1 MAGGLGRRN
10 PGTGAGVHPSN
21 KEAHTMQI
29 PHDGYVL
36 VADGQKMLF
45 FRNQGDEAYP
55 NLEVVSAAEH
65 KNPRTS
71 DQGTDEPG
79 RGFVASGTPRAG
91 NISSQMGAS
100 HRSGYEQTDWHQLE
114 EDRFAADAADMLK
127 RRALAN
133 EFEKLLIVAPPTTLG
148 ELRKHYHKEVEAR
161 LVGEI
166 AKDLTNHP
174 VDQIEKIIS
183 ES

>member
-1 MAGGLGRRN
+1 MASRPGARN
-10 PGTGAGVHPSN
+10 PGGPCGVQWRN
-21 KEAHTMQI
+21 DKETSMQI

-45 FRNQGDEAYP
+45 FRNQGDEAYL
-55 NLEVVSAAEH
+55 NLEVVTATEQ
-65 KNPRTS
+65 KNPKTS
-71 DQGTDEPG
+71 DQGTDGPG
-79 RGFVASGTPRAG
+79 RGFTAAGSHRGG
-91 NISSQMGAS
+91 NISSQVGAN
-100 HRSGYEQTDWHQLE
+100 HRSAYSQTDFHTLE
-114 EDRFAADAADMLK
+114 EARFAADAADMLK
-127 RRALAN
+127 KRALAN
-133 EFEKLLIVAPPTTLG
+133 EFEKLLIVAPASTLG

>member
-1 MAGGLGRRN
+1 
-10 PGTGAGVHPSN
+10 
-21 KEAHTMQI
+21 MQI

-45 FRNQGDEAYP
+45 FRNEGDETYP

-65 KNPRTS
+65 SNPQTA
-71 DQGTDEPG
+71 DQGTDRPG
-79 RGFVASGTPRAG
+79 RSAAG
-91 NISSQMGAS
+91 GAARGQGMS
-100 HRSGYEQTDWHQLE
+100 VKAGRSAYSDTDFHTLE
-114 EDRFAADAADMLK
+114 EERFAADAADML
-127 RRALAN
+127 RQRALAN
-133 EFEKLLIVAPPTTLG
+133 EFEKLLIVAPPGTLG

-174 VDQIEKIIS
+174 VDQIERIIADS
-183 ES
+183 

>member
-1 MAGGLGRRN
+1 MR
-10 PGTGAGVHPSN
+10 
-21 KEAHTMQI
+21 I

-45 FRNQGDEAYP
+45 FRNEGDGSYP
-55 NLEVVSAAEH
+55 NLEVVTAMEQS
-65 KNPRTS
+65 NPKTA
-71 DQGTDEPG
+71 DQGTDQPG
-79 RGFVASGTPRAG
+79 RSAAG
-91 NISSQMGAS
+91 GAARGQGMTAKAG
-100 HRSGYEQTDWHQLE
+100 RSAYSETDFHTLE
-114 EDRFAADAADMLK
+114 EARFAADAAEMLRK
-127 RRALAN
+127 LALAN
-133 EFEKLLIVAPPTTLG
+133 EFDKLLIVAPPTTLG
-148 ELRKHYHKEVEAR
+148 ELRRHYHKEVEQR

>member
-1 MAGGLGRRN
+1 
-10 PGTGAGVHPSN
+10 
-21 KEAHTMQI
+21 MQI

-45 FRNQGDEAYP
+45 FRNEGDETYP

-65 KNPRTS
+65 SNPQTA
-71 DQGTDEPG
+71 DQGTDRPG
-79 RGFVASGTPRAG
+79 RSAASD
-91 NISSQMGAS
+91 
-100 HRSGYEQTDWHQLE
+100 TDFHTLE
-114 EDRFAADAADMLK
+114 EERFAADAADML
-127 RRALAN
+127 RQRALAN
-133 EFEKLLIVAPPTTLG
+133 EFEKLLIVAPPGTLG

-174 VDQIEKIIS
+174 VDQIERIIADS
-183 ES
+183 

>member
-1 MAGGLGRRN
+1 
-10 PGTGAGVHPSN
+10 
-21 KEAHTMQI
+21 MQI

-45 FRNQGDEAYP
+45 FRNEGDEAFP
-55 NLEVVSAAEH
+55 NLEVVSAAEQS
-65 KNPRTS
+65 NPQTS
-71 DQGTDEPG
+71 DQGTDRPG
-79 RGFVASGTPRAG
+79 RGFTAGGSHRRG
-91 NISSQMGAS
+91 NISSQVGAS
-100 HRSGYEQTDWHQLE
+100 NRSGYEQTDFHTLE
-114 EDRFAADAADMLK
+114 EERFAADAAEMLK
-127 RRALAN
+127 KRALAN

-161 LVGEI
+161 LIGEL

-183 ES
+183 EA